1 MSISLVKY
9 LLLGVIVLNLLVIIG
24 TNKFKRYE
32 PLISAKVQYKREGI
46 NLLKSLWKKQ
56 IILIAIGVTLFIS
69 SILIKDNTNYV
80 AIKTFEVM
88 ANIYILIAA
97 LLATY
102 NYNNF
107 NRNIANILN
116 KINS

>member
-9 LLLGVIVLNLLVIIG
+9 LLLGVIVLNLLVVIG
-24 TNKFKRYE
+24 TNKFKSYK
-32 PLISAKVQYKREGI
+32 PLINAKVEYRRESMK
-46 NLLKSLWKKQ
+46 LLKSLWKKQ
-56 IILIAIGVTLFIS
+56 IILIAIGVSLFIS
-69 SILIKDNTNYV
+69 AILIKDNTNYV
-80 AIKTFEVM
+80 AIRTFEVI

-97 LLATY
+97 LLSTY

-116 KINS
+116 EINS